1 MYRQQNVDAT
11 STNIRN
17 NSAGLDP
24 HLETLAE
31 LLDHQI
37 LSDFALLFLNESLWS
52 QVSGKFSAFP
62 WNSHIKAPDN
72 LQNLR

>member
-1 MYRQQNVDAT
+1 MTTGTIVESLTPNDIYSVSSFLSCRWRVMYRRQNVDAT

-31 LLDHQI
+31 LLDRQI
-37 LSDFALLFLNESLWS
+37 LSDFALIFF
-52 QVSGKFSAFP
+52 K
-62 WNSHIKAPDN
+62 
-72 LQNLR
+72 

>member
-37 LSDFALLFLNESLWS
+37 LSDFALIFFKW
-52 QVSGKFSAFP
+52 KFMIPS
-62 WNSHIKAPDN
+62 
-72 LQNLR
+72 

>member
-37 LSDFALLFLNESLWS
+37 LSDFALIFFKMKVYDPKLAGNFRLFPETR
-52 QVSGKFSAFP
+52 
-62 WNSHIKAPDN
+62 I
-72 LQNLR
+72 